1 VLGRVSE
8 VVHTRRQERFIPTYI
23 ENRLKFSQY
32 IKDACV
38 LGAGR
43 DFLAALVVIDWEAVG
58 HWAQERGIPYTSFAD
73 LSQQPPV
80 YDLVGGIVAEVNAT
94 LPEGTRIRRFVNLH
108 KEFDPDDGEVTR
120 TRKLRRNVI
129 DDHYREIIDA
139 LYDGRDSIEFEARIT
154 YETGASGVLKRELA
168 IRDVATATAAGAS
181 A

>member
-1 VLGRVSE
+1 GDAGYLEDDGQLVVLGRVSE

-38 LGAGR
+38 LAAGR

-58 HWAQERGIPYTSFAD
+58 HRAQARVIPYTSFAD

-80 YDLVGGIVAEVNAT
+80 CELVGGILAEVNAT

-108 KEFDPDDGEVTR
+108 KDFDPYDGEVTR

-129 DDHYREIIDA
+129 
-139 LYDGRDSIEFEARIT
+139 
-154 YETGASGVLKRELA
+154 
-168 IRDVATATAAGAS
+168 
-181 A
+181 